1 MLYNCC
7 GGRASA
13 AISYLRGFLV
23 IVNARFRR
31 IRRGK
36 DVNLENKGREIYK
49 ENFAEY
55 LLCLALDIGEGMLK
69 NGAEVSRV
77 EDTVE
82 RICHAYGAAH
92 VEVFSIISVVN
103 ATVRMP
109 DGTYSSQMRRVKQ
122 LGMNLG
128 LLEKLNALSREVC
141 ATTPPLDEFDEKLH
155 AVKTKEIY
163 PWWMM
168 IVAMSVICGGFTF
181 FFGGSWRDALV
192 ATVIGAVISVFDIF
206 PSKYINSLTKTAL
219 SSLAIALIAG
229 VSVLI
234 GIGQNGG
241 IIIIG
246 SIMPLVPGIAFGT
259 AMRDLLLGDLAS
271 GSLKAMQAILQA
283 LMIAF
288 AYVIAASLV
297 GGVI

>member
-1 MLYNCC
+1 MSVACKPTHYLYHAFHIFGCEAVF
-7 GGRASA
+7 GA
-13 AISYLRGFLV
+13 AE
-23 IVNARFRR
+23 
-31 IRRGK
+31 RGK
-36 DVNLENKGREIYK
+36 DVSLENKGREIYK

-82 RICHAYGAAH
+82 RICRAYGAAH

-122 LGMNLG
+122 LGMDLG
-128 LLEKLNALSREVC
+128 VLERLNALSREVC
-141 ATTPPLDEFDEKLH
+141 ATTPPLDEFDERVHEAKS
-155 AVKTKEIY
+155 VGY
-163 PWWMM
+163 PWWLMLA
-168 IVAMSVICGGFTF
+168 AMSVICGGFTF
-181 FFGGSWRDALV
+181 FFGGGWRDALV
-192 ATVIGAVISVFDIF
+192 GAVIGAVVSVLDIF
-206 PSKYINSLTKTAL
+206 PSKYINSLTKTAISAL
-219 SSLAIALIAG
+219 VIALMAG
-229 VSVLI
+229 ISVLI
-234 GIGQNGG
+234 GVGQHGS

-246 SIMPLVPGIAFGT
+246 SIMPLVPGVSFGT

-271 GSLKAMQAILQA
+271 GSLKAMQSILQA

-288 AYVIAASLV
+288 AYMIAASLV

>member
-1 MLYNCC
+1 MIADL
-7 GGRASA
+7 GTA
-13 AISYLRGFLV
+13 V
-23 IVNARFRR
+23 
-31 IRRGK
+31 RGK

-77 EDTVE
+77 EDTIE
-82 RICHAYGAAH
+82 RICNAYGAAH

-109 DGTYSSQMRRVKQ
+109 DGTYSSQMRRVKH
-122 LGMNLG
+122 LGMDLG

-141 ATTPPLDEFDEKLH
+141 STTPPLEEFDSKLH

-163 PWWMM
+163 PWWVMV
-168 IVAMSVICGGFTF
+168 VAMAIICGGFTF
-181 FFGGSWRDALV
+181 FFGGSWQDALV
-192 ATVIGAVISVFDIF
+192 ATFIGAVISVFDIF

-219 SSLAIALIAG
+219 SALVIALIAG
-229 VSVLI
+229 LSVIL
-234 GIGQNGG
+234 GLGQHGG

-246 SIMPLVPGIAFGT
+246 SIMPLVPGISFGT

-271 GSLKAMQAILQA
+271 GSLKAMQSILQA

-288 AYVIAASLV
+288 AYIIAASLV

>member
-1 MLYNCC
+1 MK
-7 GGRASA
+7 
-13 AISYLRGFLV
+13 
-23 IVNARFRR
+23 
-31 IRRGK
+31 RGK
-36 DVNLENKGREIYK
+36 DVSLENKGREIYK

-122 LGMNLG
+122 TGMDLG
-128 LLEKLNALSREVC
+128 LLEKLNALSREAC
-141 ATTPPLDEFDEKLH
+141 AATPPLDEFDEKLH
-155 AVKTKEIY
+155 AVKNRTTY

-168 IVAMSVICGGFTF
+168 IVAMAIICGGFTF

-192 ATVIGAVISVFDIF
+192 ATVIGVVVSVFDIF
-206 PSKYINSLTKTAL
+206 PSKYINSLTKTVL
-219 SSLAIALIAG
+219 SSLVIALIAG

-234 GIGQNGG
+234 GVGELGG

-246 SIMPLVPGIAFGT
+246 SIMPLVPGISFGT

>member
-1 MLYNCC
+1 M
-7 GGRASA
+7 
-13 AISYLRGFLV
+13 
-23 IVNARFRR
+23 
-31 IRRGK
+31 
-36 DVNLENKGREIYK
+36 ENKNREIYK

-55 LLCLALDIGEGMLK
+55 LLCLALDVGEGMLK

-82 RICHAYGAAH
+82 RVCRAYGAAH

-109 DGTYSSQMRRVKQ
+109 DGTYSSQMRRVRHSGMD
-122 LGMNLG
+122 LGM
-128 LLEKLNALSREVC
+128 LERLNALSRDVC
-141 ATTPPLDEFDEKLH
+141 STTPPLDEFDERLH
-155 AVKTKEIY
+155 EIKNFVSY
-163 PWWMM
+163 PWWLML
-168 IVAMSVICGGFTF
+168 ASMSVICGGFTF
-181 FFGGSWRDALV
+181 FFGGSWRDAIV
-192 ATVIGAVISVFDIF
+192 GAIIGAVVSLFDIF

-219 SSLAIALIAG
+219 SSLVIALMAG

-234 GIGQNGG
+234 GLGEHGG

-246 SIMPLVPGIAFGT
+246 SIMPLVPGVSFGT

-271 GSLKAMQAILQA
+271 GSLKAMQSILQA

-288 AYVIAASLV
+288 AYMIAASIV